1 MPRYLD
7 LIASAVLVVAVLVTL
22 AGHIASGGFQAG
34 LGSAIWMLIG
44 PIIAVLL
51 LGPRFS
57 LFMFAIFFFCVLF
70 DVLLEPTAQS
80 ISPELPADT
89 RTNIAASN
97 LVTFGIMV
105 TAACLYLLRQ
115 VENYRRRADELLL
128 NILPGSIAARLK
140 ENPDTIADGF
150 SEVTVLF
157 ADIVDF
163 TSMSADADP
172 VEVVKL
178 LNNVFSE
185 FDRITEKYGLEKIKT
200 IGDAYMV
207 AAGLPRPRPD
217 HTEAVYWF
225 RG

>member
-1 MPRYLD
+1 
-7 LIASAVLVVAVLVTL
+7 
-22 AGHIASGGFQAG
+22 
-34 LGSAIWMLIG
+34 MLIG

-70 DVLLEPTAQS
+70 AVLLEPTAQS
-80 ISPELPADT
+80 IAPELPADT

>member
-1 MPRYLD
+1 
-7 LIASAVLVVAVLVTL
+7 
-22 AGHIASGGFQAG
+22 
-34 LGSAIWMLIG
+34 
-44 PIIAVLL
+44 
-51 LGPRFS
+51 
-57 LFMFAIFFFCVLF
+57 
-70 DVLLEPTAQS
+70 
-80 ISPELPADT
+80 
-89 RTNIAASN
+89 
-97 LVTFGIMV
+97 
-105 TAACLYLLRQ
+105 
-115 VENYRRRADELLL
+115 
-128 NILPGSIAARLK
+128 LK
-140 ENPDTIADGF
+140 ENPDTIPDGF